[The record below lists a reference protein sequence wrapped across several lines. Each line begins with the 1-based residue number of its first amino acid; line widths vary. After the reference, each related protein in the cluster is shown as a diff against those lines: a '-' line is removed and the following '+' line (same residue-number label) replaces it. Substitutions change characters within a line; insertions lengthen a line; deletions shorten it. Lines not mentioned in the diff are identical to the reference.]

1 MARRLRSGRSLENPA
16 DLDLNV
22 ESEAPQLITNQLED
36 TTPLSLPT
44 PGVDTQAIIEELVN
58 EELDLNDLDEL
69 LENNFLLFSPS
80 KENSQPPNTSNSS
93 ALPPE
98 LTETQNTEIETAQE
112 KQPAAKK
119 RGRRPKQSIEK
130 QCPVCPKAST
140 IYGSTL

>member
-80 KENSQPPNTSNSS
+80 KENSQPLNTSSSS

-112 KQPAAKK
+112 TQPAAKK
-119 RGRRPKQSIEK
+119 RGRRHKQSIEK
-130 QCPVCPKAST
+130 QCPVCPKSVN
-140 IYGSTL
+140 Y